1 MGPPSS
7 RPNYRKSRLA
17 VQGLAGARARIDP
30 TALYRA
36 LGAWVARQGMCG
48 RHATLGAQQN
58 PRHCGVPGR
67 TAGVEEARSRGQ
79 DEKIESSASAR
90 VACAWPGEE
99 RGKLSGREIRTWAG
113 DTSYAGRMPLPWQGA
128 CAGGAVAR
136 RGVVHTCSCLV
147 VVLSRSQRED
157 ARMRSMSYRPPI
169 STQSSLLSL
178 NPAHG
183 AWVG

>member
-1 MGPPSS
+1 MS
-7 RPNYRKSRLA
+7 
-17 VQGLAGARARIDP
+17 
-30 TALYRA
+30 
-36 LGAWVARQGMCG
+36 RQGMCG
-48 RHATLGAQQN
+48 RHAMLGAQQN
-58 PRHCGVPGR
+58 PRQCGVPGR

-113 DTSYAGRMPLPWQGA
+113 DTSYAGRMPLLWQGA

-136 RGVVHTCSCLV
+136 RGVVHTCSCWV

>member
-1 MGPPSS
+1 MQ
-7 RPNYRKSRLA
+7 KSRVA
-17 VQGLAGARARIDP
+17 CGVWKGARPRIDP

-36 LGAWVARQGMCG
+36 LGARVARRGMCG
-48 RHATLGAQQN
+48 RHAMLGAQQN

-67 TAGVEEARSRGQ
+67 TAGVEEAQSRGQ
-79 DEKIESSASAR
+79 DEKNESSASVR
-90 VACAWPGEE
+90 IACAWPGEE

-136 RGVVHTCSCLV
+136 RGVVHTCSCLG

-169 STQSSLLSL
+169 STQGSLLSL

>member
-1 MGPPSS
+1 M
-7 RPNYRKSRLA
+7 
-17 VQGLAGARARIDP
+17 
-30 TALYRA
+30 
-36 LGAWVARQGMCG
+36 ARQGMCG

-79 DEKIESSASAR
+79 DEKIESCASAR

-99 RGKLSGREIRTWAG
+99 RGKLSDREIRTWAG
-113 DTSYAGRMPLPWQGA
+113 DTWQGA
-128 CAGGAVAR
+128 CAGGAVTR
-136 RGVVHTCSCLV
+136 RGVAHICSCLV
-147 VVLSRSQRED
+147 VVLSRSQRKD
-157 ARMRSMSYRPPI
+157 AHMRSMSYRPPI

>member
-1 MGPPSS
+1 M
-7 RPNYRKSRLA
+7 
-17 VQGLAGARARIDP
+17 
-30 TALYRA
+30 
-36 LGAWVARQGMCG
+36 ARQGMCG

-67 TAGVEEARSRGQ
+67 TAGVEEARSQGQ
-79 DEKIESSASAR
+79 DENFEPRDLVRA
-90 VACAWPGEE
+90 ACACHGRH

>member
-1 MGPPSS
+1 M
-7 RPNYRKSRLA
+7 
-17 VQGLAGARARIDP
+17 
-30 TALYRA
+30 
-36 LGAWVARQGMCG
+36 
-48 RHATLGAQQN
+48 
-58 PRHCGVPGR
+58 
-67 TAGVEEARSRGQ
+67 
-79 DEKIESSASAR
+79 ESSASAR

-136 RGVVHTCSCLV
+136 RGVAHICSRLAD
-147 VVLSRSQRED
+147 VLSRSQRED

>member
-1 MGPPSS
+1 M
-7 RPNYRKSRLA
+7 
-17 VQGLAGARARIDP
+17 
-30 TALYRA
+30 
-36 LGAWVARQGMCG
+36 
-48 RHATLGAQQN
+48 
-58 PRHCGVPGR
+58 
-67 TAGVEEARSRGQ
+67 
-79 DEKIESSASAR
+79 ESSASAR
-90 VACAWPGEE
+90 LACAWPGEE

-136 RGVVHTCSCLV
+136 RGVVHTRSCLV